1 MYWSQAP
8 KEIRKKYAQTPF
20 LSPTK
25 ISDEK
30 EKEKKRIMHLFD
42 EAPSWSLHSARF
54 SGHKYY
60 ENGDIN
66 FSMYYVTLRFSHNQ
80 TIMWL

>member
-1 MYWSQAP
+1 MLEITWNIKLMYWSQAP

-42 EAPSWSLHSARF
+42 EAPS
-54 SGHKYY
+54 
-60 ENGDIN
+60 
-66 FSMYYVTLRFSHNQ
+66 
-80 TIMWL
+80 